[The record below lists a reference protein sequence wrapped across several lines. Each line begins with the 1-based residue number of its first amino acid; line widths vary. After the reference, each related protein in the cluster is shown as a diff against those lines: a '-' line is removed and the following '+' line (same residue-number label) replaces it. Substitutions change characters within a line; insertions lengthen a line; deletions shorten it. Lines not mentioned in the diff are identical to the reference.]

1 MNTKL
6 MTEHRLEF
14 LCLTGA
20 VQARLSLQLSKCRIV
35 GNLMSL
41 LIWPELF
48 RLEYIEIV
56 LNFEVLLETFQLEIT
71 CNR

>member
-1 MNTKL
+1 MNSKL
-6 MTEHRLEF
+6 MTEHLLEF

-20 VQARLSLQLSKCRIV
+20 VQPRLSLQLSKCSSV
-35 GNLMSL
+35 GNLMSF

-56 LNFEVLLETFQLEIT
+56 LNFVDLLETFQLEIT
-71 CNR
+71 CNH